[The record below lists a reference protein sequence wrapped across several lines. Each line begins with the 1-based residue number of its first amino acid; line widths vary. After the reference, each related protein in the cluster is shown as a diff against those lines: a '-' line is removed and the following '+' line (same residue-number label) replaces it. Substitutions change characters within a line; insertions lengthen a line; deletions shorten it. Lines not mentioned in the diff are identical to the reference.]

1 MEIKP
6 VSGNINLV
14 KNNIVKKQEEQKQES
29 SPKDRL
35 EISSEAKTLSS
46 ASIKGKNLDE
56 IRSRIASDY
65 YNSDEVISKV
75 ADRILKELS
84 E

>member
-14 KNNIVKKQEEQKQES
+14 QNNIVKKQEEQKQDS

-35 EISSEAKTLSS
+35 EISSEAKSLSS
-46 ASIKGKNLDE
+46 ATVKGKNLDE
-56 IRSRIASDY
+56 IRNKIALNY
-65 YNSDEVISKV
+65 YNTDEVINKV
-75 ADRILKELS
+75 AEKIIKEIS